1 VIGHPIHHE
10 AALVLEQLGGEPS
23 DFTARQLTPKIASAA
38 DLVLTMTKTHRD
50 TVLEL
55 APHRLHSTFTLS
67 EAARLVA
74 EHHAQC
80 VADLAVLR
88 PHLGAHEASDVP
100 DPIGHGADF
109 YALVGAQIAELLAP
123 ILELCRRE

>member
-1 VIGHPIHHE
+1 MIGQPIQHE

-23 DFTARQLTPKIASAA
+23 DFSARQLTPRIAAEA

-50 TVLEL
+50 TVLRL
-55 APHRLHSTFTLS
+55 APHRLHRTFTLS

-88 PHLGAHEASDVP
+88 PHLVAHAASEVP
-100 DPIGHGADF
+100 DPIGQSAEF
-109 YALVGAQIAELLAP
+109 YALVGSQIAELLAP